1 MSTYKVKVTHSGGWQ
16 DFDTARIAI
25 SLKNPKQQGKKFGA
39 IIDWLSP
46 RFNHVVIQ
54 LSDTLHRH
62 NIQVDE
68 GLDLKAAHKKA
79 VEYGDIWLA
88 EHQHLFN
95 KLPSHQLIRWDDR
108 LAQID
113 INTYYPQLE
122 KIMHANDNTSANMR
136 KYINDYML
144 RREFESDDEKSAA
157 YNASR
162 NYVLEESAIYLG
174 LFEHE
179 PAAEIY
185 PGSYLPLPEHPNKS
199 FTSIDFIRKRGP
211 R

>member
-16 DFDTARIAI
+16 DHDTARIAI
-25 SLKNPKQQGKKFGA
+25 SLKNPKQQGKKFDA
-39 IIDWLSP
+39 IIDWLTP

-54 LSDTLHRH
+54 LADTLHRH
-62 NIQVDE
+62 NIAIDE
-68 GLDLKAAHKKA
+68 GLDLKAAHKRA
-79 VEYGDIWLA
+79 VEYGDIWL
-88 EHQHLFN
+88 ESHHHLFD
-95 KLPSHQLIRWDDR
+95 KLPSHQVIRWVDR
-108 LAQID
+108 LTQID

-122 KIMHANDNTSANMR
+122 QIMHANDNTSANMR
-136 KYINDYML
+136 KYIDDYML
-144 RREFESDDEKSAA
+144 RRKFVSDNEKQAA

-174 LFEHE
+174 LFETE
-179 PAAEIY
+179 RAAEIY